1 MVPSR
6 TAYLSDGANCA
17 SKAGMNILQVI
28 PQLDAGGAERT
39 TLEVAE
45 AIVAAGGRALVA
57 SQGGRLEGE
66 LKAVGGELFRLPM
79 ATKNPLVAWQNVS
92 ALEKIIRAENVAIV
106 HARSR
111 APALSAKAACNRT
124 GAHYVTTYHGTYNA
138 RSGLKRWYNSFMAR
152 GELVIANSTFI
163 RDHVLSEHRID
174 EAKIRV
180 IPRGVDLA
188 RFDEDAIDPDR
199 VQALAEAWGIDG
211 ADPVVLMPGR
221 LTGWKGQ
228 REVLR
233 AYGQLHRAGAALPVL
248 VLAGDAQGRD
258 AYVAELEAIIA
269 EYELNDGVK
278 LVGHCSDMPAALMLS
293 RLVLTPSI
301 EPEAFGRTAA
311 EAGAMGKL
319 VIAADHG
326 GAREVIIQGDT
337 GWRVKPGDVDELAAT
352 IEQALNLDETS
363 YSGMSDRARMHVR
376 QSFSTEQLQ
385 ASTLRVYEE
394 VLNSAK

>member
-1 MVPSR
+1 
-6 TAYLSDGANCA
+6 
-17 SKAGMNILQVI
+17 MNILQVI

-39 TLEVAE
+39 TLEVAQ
-45 AIVAAGGRALVA
+45 AIVAAGGRAIVA

-66 LKAVGGELFRLPM
+66 LKALGGELFRLPM

-92 ALEKIIRAENVAIV
+92 ALEKIINTEKVDIV
-106 HARSR
+106 HVRSR
-111 APALSAKAACNRT
+111 APALSARAACNRT

-138 RSGLKRWYNSFMAR
+138 SSGLKRWYNSFMAK
-152 GELVIANSTFI
+152 GELVIANSRFI
-163 RDHVLSEHRID
+163 HDHVLSEHRID

-180 IPRGVDLA
+180 IPRGVDLE
-188 RFDEDAIDPDR
+188 RFDEDAIEPER
-199 VQALAEAWGIDG
+199 VRALVEAWGLDD
-211 ADPVVLMPGR
+211 ADRIVLMPGR

-228 REVLR
+228 REVLQ
-233 AYGQLHRAGAALPVL
+233 AYGKLHTSGVLLPVL
-248 VLAGDAQGRD
+248 ILAGDAQGRN

-269 EYELNDGVK
+269 EHGLEARVK
-278 LVGHCSDMPAALMLS
+278 IVGHCSDMPAALWLS

-311 EAGAMGKL
+311 EAGAMGRL

-337 GWRVKPGDVDELAAT
+337 GWRVPPGDVDALAAT
-352 IEQALNLDETS
+352 IEQALDLDETS
-363 YSGMSDRARMHVR
+363 YSGMSDRAKMHVR

>member
-1 MVPSR
+1 MSC
-6 TAYLSDGANCA
+6 AANWD
-17 SKAGMNILQVI
+17 SKVAMNILQVI

-45 AIVAAGGRALVA
+45 AIVRAGGRALVA
-57 SQGGRLEGE
+57 SQGGRLEDE
-66 LKAVGGELFRLPM
+66 LKALGGELFRLPM
-79 ATKNPLVAWQNVS
+79 ATKNPFVAWQNVA
-92 ALEKIIRAENVAIV
+92 ALEKVIRAEAVDIV

-111 APALSAKAACNRT
+111 APALSAKAACDRT
-124 GAHYVTTYHGTYNA
+124 GAHYVTTYHGTYKA
-138 RSGLKRWYNSFMAR
+138 RSGVKRWYNSFMAK
-152 GELVIANSTFI
+152 GERVIANSQFI
-163 RDHVLSEHRID
+163 RDHVLNEHRID
-174 EAKIRV
+174 EDRIRV

-188 RFDEDAIDPDR
+188 RFDEAAIEPAR
-199 VQALAEAWGIDG
+199 LEALAAAWGVSVD
-211 ADPVVLMPGR
+211 DPVVLLPGR
-221 LTGWKGQ
+221 LTAWKGQ

-233 AYGQLHRAGAALPVL
+233 AYGRLHRAGTALPVL

-258 AYVAELEAIIA
+258 GYVAELQAIVT
-269 EYELNDGVK
+269 EFDLEGRVK

-293 RLVLTPSI
+293 RLVLTPSV

-326 GAREVIIQGDT
+326 GAREVILQGDT
-337 GWRVKPGDVDELAAT
+337 GWRVTPGDVDELADT
-352 IEQALNLDETS
+352 IEQALNLDETT

-394 VLNSAK
+394 VLNSAR

>member
-1 MVPSR
+1 
-6 TAYLSDGANCA
+6 
-17 SKAGMNILQVI
+17 MNILQVI

-39 TLEVAE
+39 TLEVAQ
-45 AIVAAGGRALVA
+45 AIIAAGGRAIVA

-66 LKAVGGELFRLPM
+66 LKALGGELFRLPM

-92 ALEKIIRAENVAIV
+92 ALEKIINTEKVDIV
-106 HARSR
+106 HVRSR
-111 APALSAKAACNRT
+111 APALSARAACNRT

-138 RSGLKRWYNSFMAR
+138 RSGLKRWYNSFMAK
-152 GELVIANSTFI
+152 GEVVIANSRFI
-163 RDHVLSEHRID
+163 HDHVLNEHRID

-180 IPRGVDLA
+180 IPRGVDLE
-188 RFDEDAIDPDR
+188 RFDEDAIEPER
-199 VQALAEAWGIDG
+199 VRALVEAWGLDD
-211 ADPVVLMPGR
+211 ADRIVLMPGR

-228 REVLR
+228 REVLQ
-233 AYGQLHRAGAALPVL
+233 AYGKLHTSGVPLPVL
-248 VLAGDAQGRD
+248 ILAGDAQGRN

-269 EYELNDGVK
+269 EHGLEARVK
-278 LVGHCSDMPAALMLS
+278 IVGHCSDMPAALWLS

-311 EAGAMGKL
+311 EAGAMGRL

-337 GWRVKPGDVDELAAT
+337 GWRVTPGDVDALAAM

-363 YSGMSDRARMHVR
+363 YSGMSDRAKMHVR

>member
-1 MVPSR
+1 
-6 TAYLSDGANCA
+6 
-17 SKAGMNILQVI
+17 MNILQVI

-57 SQGGRLEGE
+57 SEGGRLEGE

-92 ALEKIIRAENVAIV
+92 ALEKIIRAEGVEIV

-111 APALSAKAACNRT
+111 APALSAKAACDRT

-152 GELVIANSTFI
+152 GELVIANSNFI

-188 RFDEDAIDPDR
+188 RFDEDAIEPDR
-199 VQALAEAWGIDG
+199 VQALVEAWGIDG

-233 AYGQLHRAGAALPVL
+233 AYGQLYRAGAALPVL
-248 VLAGDAQGRD
+248 VFAGDAQGRD

-269 EYELNDGVK
+269 DYALGDRVK

-337 GWRVKPGDVDELAAT
+337 GWRVAPGDVDELAAT

>member
-1 MVPSR
+1 
-6 TAYLSDGANCA
+6 
-17 SKAGMNILQVI
+17 MNILQVI

-39 TLEVAE
+39 TLEVAQ
-45 AIVAAGGRALVA
+45 AIVAAGGRAIVA

-66 LKAVGGELFRLPM
+66 LKALGGELFRLPM

-92 ALEKIIRAENVAIV
+92 ALEKIINTEKVDIV
-106 HARSR
+106 HVRSR
-111 APALSAKAACNRT
+111 APALSARAACNRT

-138 RSGLKRWYNSFMAR
+138 SSGLKRWYNSFMAK
-152 GELVIANSTFI
+152 GELVIANSRFI
-163 RDHVLSEHRID
+163 HDHVLSEHRID

-180 IPRGVDLA
+180 IPRGVDLE
-188 RFDEDAIDPDR
+188 RFDEDAIEPER
-199 VQALAEAWGIDG
+199 VRALVEAWGLDD
-211 ADPVVLMPGR
+211 ADRIVLMPGR

-228 REVLR
+228 REVLQ
-233 AYGQLHRAGAALPVL
+233 AYGKLHTSGVLLPVL
-248 VLAGDAQGRD
+248 ILAGDAQGRN

-269 EYELNDGVK
+269 EYGLEARVK
-278 LVGHCSDMPAALMLS
+278 IVGHCSDMPAALWLS

-311 EAGAMGKL
+311 EAGAMGRL

-337 GWRVKPGDVDELAAT
+337 GWRVTPGDVDALAAT

-363 YSGMSDRARMHVR
+363 YSGMSDRAKMHVR

>member
-1 MVPSR
+1 
-6 TAYLSDGANCA
+6 
-17 SKAGMNILQVI
+17 MNILQVI

-39 TLEVAE
+39 TLEVAQ
-45 AIVAAGGRALVA
+45 AIVGAGGRAIVA

-66 LKAVGGELFRLPM
+66 LKALGGELFRLPM

-92 ALEKIIRAENVAIV
+92 ALEKIINTEKVDIV
-106 HARSR
+106 HVRSR
-111 APALSAKAACNRT
+111 APALSARAACNRT

-138 RSGLKRWYNSFMAR
+138 SSGLKRWYNSFMAK
-152 GELVIANSTFI
+152 GELVIANSRFI
-163 RDHVLSEHRID
+163 HDHVLSEHRID

-180 IPRGVDLA
+180 IPRGVDLE
-188 RFDEDAIDPDR
+188 RFDEDAIEPER
-199 VQALAEAWGIDG
+199 VRALVEAWGLDD
-211 ADPVVLMPGR
+211 ADRIVLMPGR

-228 REVLR
+228 REVLQ
-233 AYGQLHRAGAALPVL
+233 AYGKLHTSGVPLPVL
-248 VLAGDAQGRD
+248 ILAGDAQGRN

-269 EYELNDGVK
+269 AHGLGARVK
-278 LVGHCSDMPAALMLS
+278 IVGHCSDMPAALWLS

-311 EAGAMGKL
+311 EAGAMGRL

-337 GWRVKPGDVDELAAT
+337 GWRVTPGDVDALAAT

-363 YSGMSDRARMHVR
+363 YSGMSDRAKMHVR

>member
-1 MVPSR
+1 
-6 TAYLSDGANCA
+6 
-17 SKAGMNILQVI
+17 MNILQVI

-39 TLEVAE
+39 TLEVAQ
-45 AIVAAGGRALVA
+45 AIVAAGGRAIVA

-66 LKAVGGELFRLPM
+66 LKALGGELFRLPM

-92 ALEKIIRAENVAIV
+92 ALEKIINTEKVDIV
-106 HARSR
+106 HVRSR
-111 APALSAKAACNRT
+111 APAMSARAACNRT

-138 RSGLKRWYNSFMAR
+138 RSGLKRWYNSFMAK
-152 GELVIANSTFI
+152 GELVIANSRFI
-163 RDHVLSEHRID
+163 HDHVLSEHRID

-180 IPRGVDLA
+180 IPRGVDLE
-188 RFDEDAIDPDR
+188 RFDEETIEPER
-199 VQALAEAWGIDG
+199 VRALVEAWGLDD
-211 ADPVVLMPGR
+211 ADRVVLMPGR

-228 REVLR
+228 REVLQ
-233 AYGQLHRAGAALPVL
+233 AYGKLHTSGVPLPVL
-248 VLAGDAQGRD
+248 ILAGDAQGRN

-269 EYELNDGVK
+269 EHGLEARVK
-278 LVGHCSDMPAALMLS
+278 IVGHCSDMPAALWLS

-311 EAGAMGKL
+311 EAGAMGRL

-337 GWRVKPGDVDELAAT
+337 GWRVPPGDVDALAAT

-363 YSGMSDRARMHVR
+363 YSGMSDRAKMHVR

>member
-1 MVPSR
+1 
-6 TAYLSDGANCA
+6 
-17 SKAGMNILQVI
+17 MNILQVI

-39 TLEVAE
+39 TLEVAQ
-45 AIVAAGGRALVA
+45 AIVAAGGRAIVA

-66 LKAVGGELFRLPM
+66 LKALGGELFRLPM

-92 ALEKIIRAENVAIV
+92 ALEKIINTEKVDIV
-106 HARSR
+106 HVRSR
-111 APALSAKAACNRT
+111 APALSARAACNRT

-138 RSGLKRWYNSFMAR
+138 RSGLKRWYNSFMAK
-152 GELVIANSTFI
+152 GELVIANSRFI
-163 RDHVLSEHRID
+163 HDHVLNEHRID

-180 IPRGVDLA
+180 IPRGVDLE
-188 RFDEDAIDPDR
+188 RFDEDAIEPER
-199 VQALAEAWGIDG
+199 VRALVEAWGLDD
-211 ADPVVLMPGR
+211 ADRIVLMPGR

-228 REVLR
+228 REVLQ
-233 AYGQLHRAGAALPVL
+233 AYGKLHTSGVPLPVL
-248 VLAGDAQGRD
+248 ILAGDAQGRN

-269 EYELNDGVK
+269 AHGLGARVK
-278 LVGHCSDMPAALMLS
+278 IVGHCSDMPAALWLS

-311 EAGAMGKL
+311 EAGAMGRL

-337 GWRVKPGDVDELAAT
+337 GWRVTPGDVDALAAT

-363 YSGMSDRARMHVR
+363 YSGMSDRAKMHVR

>member
-1 MVPSR
+1 
-6 TAYLSDGANCA
+6 
-17 SKAGMNILQVI
+17 MNILQVI

-39 TLEVAE
+39 TLEVAQ
-45 AIVAAGGRALVA
+45 AIVGAGGRAIVA

-66 LKAVGGELFRLPM
+66 LKALGGELFRLPM

-92 ALEKIIRAENVAIV
+92 ALEKIINTEKVDIV
-106 HARSR
+106 HVRSR
-111 APALSAKAACNRT
+111 APALSARAACNRT

-138 RSGLKRWYNSFMAR
+138 RSGLKRWYNSFMAK
-152 GELVIANSTFI
+152 GELVIANSRFI
-163 RDHVLSEHRID
+163 HDHVLNEHRID

-180 IPRGVDLA
+180 IPRGVDLE
-188 RFDEDAIDPDR
+188 RFDEDAIEPER
-199 VQALAEAWGIDG
+199 VRALVEAWGLDD
-211 ADPVVLMPGR
+211 ADRIVLMPGR

-228 REVLR
+228 REVLQ
-233 AYGQLHRAGAALPVL
+233 AYGKLHTSGVPLPVL
-248 VLAGDAQGRD
+248 ILAGDAQGRN

-269 EYELNDGVK
+269 AHGLGARVK
-278 LVGHCSDMPAALMLS
+278 IVGHCSDMPAALWLS

-311 EAGAMGKL
+311 EAGAMGRL

-337 GWRVKPGDVDELAAT
+337 GWRVTPGDVDALAAT

-363 YSGMSDRARMHVR
+363 YSGMSDRAKMHVR

>member
-1 MVPSR
+1 
-6 TAYLSDGANCA
+6 
-17 SKAGMNILQVI
+17 MNILQVI

-45 AIVAAGGRALVA
+45 AIVAADGRALVA
-57 SQGGRLEGE
+57 SQGGRLEDE
-66 LKAVGGELFRLPM
+66 LKAVGGELYRLPM

-92 ALEKIIRAENVAIV
+92 ELEKIIRAEKVEIV

-111 APALSAKAACNRT
+111 APALSAKAACDRT

-138 RSGLKRWYNSFMAR
+138 RSGLKRWYNSFMAK
-152 GELVIANSTFI
+152 GELVIANSNFI

-188 RFDEDAIDPDR
+188 RFDEDAIAPER
-199 VQALAEAWGIDG
+199 VQALVEAWGIDG
-211 ADPVVLMPGR
+211 ADPVALMPGR

-248 VLAGDAQGRD
+248 ILAGDAQGRG
-258 AYVAELEAIIA
+258 AYVTELEAIIA
-269 EYELNDGVK
+269 EYALGDRVK

-326 GAREVIIQGDT
+326 GAREVILQGDT
-337 GWRVKPGDVDELAAT
+337 GWRVTPGDVDELADT
-352 IEQALNLDETS
+352 IEQALNLDEIS

-394 VLNSAK
+394 VLNSAR

>member
-1 MVPSR
+1 
-6 TAYLSDGANCA
+6 
-17 SKAGMNILQVI
+17 MNILQVI

-39 TLEVAE
+39 TLEVAQ
-45 AIVAAGGRALVA
+45 AIVAAGGRAIVA

-66 LKAVGGELFRLPM
+66 LKALGGELFRLPM

-92 ALEKIIRAENVAIV
+92 ALEKIINTEKVDIV
-106 HARSR
+106 HVRSR
-111 APALSAKAACNRT
+111 APALSARAACNRT

-138 RSGLKRWYNSFMAR
+138 SSGLKRWYNSFMAK
-152 GELVIANSTFI
+152 GELVIANSRFI
-163 RDHVLSEHRID
+163 HDHVLSEHRID

-180 IPRGVDLA
+180 IPRGVDLE
-188 RFDEDAIDPDR
+188 RFDEDAIEPER
-199 VQALAEAWGIDG
+199 VRALVEAWGLDD
-211 ADPVVLMPGR
+211 ADRIVLMPGR

-228 REVLR
+228 REVLQ
-233 AYGQLHRAGAALPVL
+233 AYGKLHTSGVLLPVL
-248 VLAGDAQGRD
+248 ILAGDAQGRN

-269 EYELNDGVK
+269 EHGLEARVK
-278 LVGHCSDMPAALMLS
+278 IVGHCSDMPAALWLS

-311 EAGAMGKL
+311 EAGAMGRL

-337 GWRVKPGDVDELAAT
+337 GWRVTPGDVDALAAT

-363 YSGMSDRARMHVR
+363 YSGMSDRAKMHVR

>member
-1 MVPSR
+1 
-6 TAYLSDGANCA
+6 
-17 SKAGMNILQVI
+17 MNILQVI

-45 AIVAAGGRALVA
+45 AIVAADGRALVA
-57 SQGGRLEGE
+57 SQGGRLEDE
-66 LKAVGGELFRLPM
+66 LKAVGGELYRLPM

-92 ALEKIIRAENVAIV
+92 ELEKIIRAEKVEIV

-111 APALSAKAACNRT
+111 APALSAKAACDRT

-138 RSGLKRWYNSFMAR
+138 RSGLKRWYNSFMAK
-152 GELVIANSTFI
+152 GELVIANSNFI

-188 RFDEDAIDPDR
+188 RFDEDAIAPER
-199 VQALAEAWGIDG
+199 VQALVEAWGIDG
-211 ADPVVLMPGR
+211 ADPVALMPGR

-248 VLAGDAQGRD
+248 ILAGDAQGRG
-258 AYVAELEAIIA
+258 AYVTELEAIIA
-269 EYELNDGVK
+269 EYALGDRVK

-311 EAGAMGKL
+311 EAGAMGRL

-326 GAREVIIQGDT
+326 GAREVILQGDT
-337 GWRVKPGDVDELAAT
+337 GWRVTPGDVDELADT
-352 IEQALNLDETS
+352 IEQALNLDEIS

-394 VLNSAK
+394 VLNSAR